1 MANLNVY
8 SSDKSKDDRASDR
21 TAATQVKP
29 RKTKIQKDVE
39 REPARD
45 FFAMEDVHEL
55 TPGDGA
61 VDMSYDEFN
70 NDIEKIVM
78 TDREEI
84 VNPVQIDREDPVHKP
99 VRKPAPVKRRKPV
112 VVTPEEPK
120 LAAVDTDMEDAEILS
135 FTDDAED
142 VLAGAVMAICI
153 QRVCQITIRS
163 TTLHL
168 RRRRRRIPRLK
179 AKRSRRY
186 RLRAQS
192 SIRREEN
199 INSQRQI
206 CCPSLK
212 DEQFQQGCPC
222 QGDSHQA

>member
-142 VLAGAVMAICI
+142 VLAGAVNGNMHPES
-153 QRVCQITIRS
+153 VS
-163 TTLHL
+163 
-168 RRRRRRIPRLK
+168 
-179 AKRSRRY
+179 
-186 RLRAQS
+186 
-192 SIRREEN
+192 
-199 INSQRQI
+199 
-206 CCPSLK
+206 
-212 DEQFQQGCPC
+212 D
-222 QGDSHQA
+222 